1 MTIDVQTGN
10 IAGKLSN
17 VIKDYILHCSI
28 SDIRII
34 DYKGNIIQSV
44 ASADSTTIEYKST
57 GIENIEWTKNVSLM
71 PNPAENEFTIKAS
84 SDVSLKEISLQNV
97 MGEVVRTLKFEHN
110 NNQQQISLI
119 TQNLPNG
126 IYMVNI
132 ITNKG
137 KVVKS
142 LLIQH

>member
-1 MTIDVQTGN
+1 
-10 IAGKLSN
+10 
-17 VIKDYILHCSI
+17 
-28 SDIRII
+28 
-34 DYKGNIIQSV
+34 
-44 ASADSTTIEYKST
+44 
-57 GIENIEWTKNVSLM
+57 M